1 MGRTVLD
8 LFCGAGGFSLGFEWA
23 GYDVL
28 AGVDV
33 DETALDTFAAN
44 HDARAIECD
53 LATVDPETFAHEYDI
68 HPSDVDVV
76 IGGPPCLP
84 EGHPILTYEGYVDI
98 SDVAV
103 GQRVLTHEGNYREV
117 VDRGHKQYSGE
128 LTVLDLKY
136 RAEPIHITPEHP
148 VLTEDGWI
156 EAGELTKN
164 HSIAFPKRKN
174 TAVRDDFT
182 YESKLNQFTSEER
195 SVSITGYETWR
206 FVGAYLA
213 EGWRRKE
220 GGYEITLGVH
230 EDDVS
235 RTVTWVEDA
244 WGETDTWTESTEGKG
259 VKVTF
264 CDEGVWKFLEQ
275 FGDGAHNKR
284 IPPWVMDMPSQWVEG
299 LLDGYVSCDGHE
311 KETRI
316 RWTSVSRE
324 LVEGVQ
330 RLWYRVHGTLP
341 STRKQE
347 HQGSSIIQGR
357 KIERSDMYAG
367 LVPTSGTNHG
377 CLGENSDRL
386 YVPLSSVSSEKFRGT
401 VYNLEVAGDNSYCTH
416 LAALHNCQGFST
428 AQANRDPDDPRN
440 NLVFRFARYVDHY
453 QPESFVMENVTGITS
468 IDDGETVELL
478 CEDFRQAGYSVEYA
492 TLNAADYGVPQKRR
506 RVFFVGQQDGE
517 PAFPEPTHAPSEEID
532 EPTVT
537 ALDDALRTPTALE
550 GAISD

>member
-68 HPSDVDVV
+68 HPSNVNVI
-76 IGGPPCLP
+76 IGGPP
-84 EGHPILTYEGYVDI
+84 
-98 SDVAV
+98 
-103 GQRVLTHEGNYREV
+103 
-117 VDRGHKQYSGE
+117 
-128 LTVLDLKY
+128 
-136 RAEPIHITPEHP
+136 
-148 VLTEDGWI
+148 
-156 EAGELTKN
+156 
-164 HSIAFPKRKN
+164 
-174 TAVRDDFT
+174 
-182 YESKLNQFTSEER
+182 
-195 SVSITGYETWR
+195 
-206 FVGAYLA
+206 
-213 EGWRRKE
+213 
-220 GGYEITLGVH
+220 
-230 EDDVS
+230 
-235 RTVTWVEDA
+235 
-244 WGETDTWTESTEGKG
+244 
-259 VKVTF
+259 
-264 CDEGVWKFLEQ
+264 
-275 FGDGAHNKR
+275 
-284 IPPWVMDMPSQWVEG
+284 
-299 LLDGYVSCDGHE
+299 
-311 KETRI
+311 
-316 RWTSVSRE
+316 
-324 LVEGVQ
+324 
-330 RLWYRVHGTLP
+330 
-341 STRKQE
+341 
-347 HQGSSIIQGR
+347 
-357 KIERSDMYAG
+357 
-367 LVPTSGTNHG
+367 
-377 CLGENSDRL
+377 
-386 YVPLSSVSSEKFRGT
+386 
-401 VYNLEVAGDNSYCTH
+401 
-416 LAALHNCQGFST
+416 CQGFST